1 MAKIRIGILG
11 ASDIAFRRF
20 LPALKSVRTFEFAGV
35 AVADYREWGAGLDEK
50 SYEPLLAAKREKA
63 RKFIDNYGGKIYV
76 GYENLIRSEDVDAV
90 YIPLPPSLHFRWC
103 QEALS
108 AGKHVLSEKPC
119 TTSLKDTMELV
130 DLAQAKGLAL
140 YENYAFGLHRQIF
153 KIREL
158 IEEGKIGELRL
169 IRSAFGFPYRSAEDF
184 RYDQKMGGGAL
195 LDCGGYVLKAVQLFT
210 GGDVEVVTS
219 ALHYTDR
226 HDVDMY
232 GSAVL
237 IGKNQVEAQS
247 ASQITSQIAS
257 QIAFG
262 MDNSYKCELEIW
274 GSQACI
280 FAPRIFTPPAEME
293 TQIIVKGQSEEIIK
307 VMPDDQFAHA
317 IEYFGSC
324 IENPE
329 ARETA
334 GKEILAQSRLVDEM
348 AAKNILRL
356 S

>member
-1 MAKIRIGILG
+1 MEKIRIGILG

-20 LPALKSVRTFEFAGV
+20 LPALKTVKMFTFAGV
-35 AVADYREWGAGLDEK
+35 AVADCREWGGGYDET
-50 SYEPLLAAKREKA
+50 SYESLLAKKREKA
-63 RKFIDNYGGKIYV
+63 QKFIDNYGGKIYL
-76 GYENLIRSEDVDAV
+76 GYENLIRSEEVDAV
-90 YIPLPPSLHFRWC
+90 YVPLPPSLHYQWC
-103 QEALS
+103 HKALM

-119 TTSLKDTMELV
+119 TTSLNDTTELTA
-130 DLAQAKGLAL
+130 LAQEKGIAL
-140 YENYAFGLHRQIF
+140 YENYAFGLHRQIA

-158 IEEGKIGELRL
+158 IEEGRIGELRL
-169 IRSAFGFPYRSAEDF
+169 IRSAFGFPYRSATDF
-184 RYDQKMGGGAL
+184 RYDKKMGGGAL
-195 LDCGGYVLKAVQLFT
+195 LDCGGYALKAVQLFSDS
-210 GGDVEVVTS
+210 GVHVVTS
-219 ALHYTDR
+219 ALHHTDK

-237 IGKNQVEAQS
+237 IDKKQVEA
-247 ASQITSQIAS
+247 

-280 FAPRIFTPPAEME
+280 MAPRIFTPPADME
-293 TQIIVKGQSEEIIK
+293 TQILVKGQSEEVIK

-324 IENPE
+324 IENTE

-334 GKEILAQSRLVDEM
+334 RKEILAQSRLADEM